1 MKLADVGV
9 AKHEK
14 EITGTMIGTSLY
26 LAPEV
31 FEGRVYN
38 SKADMFLA
46 LYFGK
51 YDMVSKPFKRP

>member
-14 EITGTMIGTSLY
+14 EITGTMVGTSRY

-31 FEGRVYN
+31 RKGRIYN
-38 SKADMFLA
+38 SKADM
-46 LYFGK
+46 YSFGF
-51 YDMVSKPFKRP
+51 VLWEIW